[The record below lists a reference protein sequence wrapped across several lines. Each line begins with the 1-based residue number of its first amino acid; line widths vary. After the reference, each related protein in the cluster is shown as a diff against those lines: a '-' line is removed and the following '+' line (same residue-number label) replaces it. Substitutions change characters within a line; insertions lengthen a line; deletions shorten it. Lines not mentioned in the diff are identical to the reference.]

1 VINLHRVRGSSMT
14 PNFYENDIVLSL
26 KYFRSLKVN
35 DVILI
40 NIPTIGTVIKRIKYI
55 NGKEL
60 SITSDNLEYSSEI
73 YNKKYKTNDVLGK
86 VLFKF

>member
-1 VINLHRVRGSSMT
+1 MT
-14 PNFYENDIVLSL
+14 PNFYENDIVLSF

-40 NIPTIGTVIKRIKYI
+40 NIPKIGTVIKRIKSI

-60 SITSDNLEYSSEI
+60 SITGDNMEYSSEI

>member
-1 VINLHRVRGSSMT
+1 MT
-14 PNFYENDIVLSL
+14 PNFYENDIVLSF